1 MLFMIVLSIRL
12 RWWAGVWLLAIL
24 GGLAGCGSSETTTVK
39 KDLSEEE
46 KQQLRELNEQ
56 RASEWGTKGK

>member
-1 MLFMIVLSIRL
+1 MDSMLDLL
-12 RWWAGVWLLAIL
+12 RKWAGAWLLVVLA
-24 GGLAGCGSSETTTVK
+24 GLAGCGSSETTTVK

-56 RASEWGTKGK
+56 RASEWGTKRK